1 MAFPQL
7 VIELLQDD
15 VKFKIFQQ
23 KMFLHYTNL
32 YFFLSIHNFIMV
44 SYSNITLRK
53 PLLIIMTK
61 WPGYGRCK
69 TRLAI
74 DIGENNALRIHNSMF
89 WHTLAV
95 AKYLEN
101 NDVLEI
107 SLAISGIGLNKSKRW
122 CDNLGIRSFNLQGS
136 GSLGERMKRQL
147 LINNRKKQ
155 RHTIIIGTDLPDLC
169 HLNLIQGIKMLDSR
183 DVILGPSDDGGYW
196 LIGFSDRM
204 LSSKNFYP
212 FININWSSNNV
223 IQETINNLSA
233 QKINIDFLPLRIDI
247 DTISDIR
254 KRSR

>member
-1 MAFPQL
+1 
-7 VIELLQDD
+7 
-15 VKFKIFQQ
+15 
-23 KMFLHYTNL
+23 
-32 YFFLSIHNFIMV
+32 
-44 SYSNITLRK
+44 
-53 PLLIIMTK
+53 
-61 WPGYGRCK
+61 
-69 TRLAI
+69 
-74 DIGENNALRIHNSMF
+74 
-89 WHTLAV
+89 
-95 AKYLEN
+95 
-101 NDVLEI
+101 
-107 SLAISGIGLNKSKRW
+107 
-122 CDNLGIRSFNLQGS
+122 
-136 GSLGERMKRQL
+136 MKRQL

-223 IQETINNLSA
+223 IQETINNLST